1 MAEDILGGLNAVNQP
16 VEEAPAMEEAPVAKE
31 QTEESIYKGDATE
44 RLRKQRLAYDSHL
57 QKMIESFKGRTANL
71 GYDPKLLAL
80 SKGFLTPGKTG
91 NFFES
96 LGTAFGGY
104 GDAAQEEQKL
114 KLEDELTKEKLLGL
128 QLGQTKEDY
137 ALEKELKGRQ
147 YLQDVVSG
155 KIGRAGAPTTIARTD
170 KLSVPD
176 AYSLI
181 EGAQDPQSGVRI
193 TKEMVVAAPTKET
206 QAILEKMYDNQQKED
221 EFQQKEFGSTK
232 TTLPVIG
239 EPTENITIGQARE
252 IKKLDMATR
261 NMPIE
266 ERTAIFNQYYQDKG
280 ILGRRAVVSP
290 TGKTTEQF
298 ETPQQRATRVEG
310 EKETVKETAKSNVKD
325 IEFLETRRDSAVDQI
340 NDAKAVYTIA
350 TNPQTKNAF
359 GILSRPGVASAFGE
373 LVREPLKFGDI
384 SVGVSNIEN
393 IIRKAGGTQEEI
405 NAAAI
410 VARNIAKLELGFSQA
425 FKGQGQVSDNE
436 RLIVRN
442 VGPQISDN
450 PKVAALKAESIIAR
464 AEFDSGLAT
473 KFAQWQESHPNGTV
487 RQFKGSPEYNTVK
500 TGYDNKLGNILSKYG
515 MTPARVETEKSTSS
529 PKKGGSLWEAIQN
542 AKESE

>member
-1 MAEDILGGLNAVNQP
+1 MADDIQGGLNAVTQP
-16 VEEAPAMEEAPVAKE
+16 EEPIAPVAQE
-31 QTEESIYKGDATE
+31 ASEETLYKGDATE
-44 RLRKQRLAYDSHL
+44 RLRKQRLAYDQHL

-71 GYDPKLLAL
+71 GYDPKMLAL

-96 LGTAFGGY
+96 LGTAVGGY
-104 GDAAQEEQKL
+104 GEAAQEEQKL
-114 KLEDELTKEKLLGL
+114 RLEDELTREKLLGL
-128 QLGQTKEDY
+128 QLGQTEKDY
-137 ALEKELKGRQ
+137 ALEKELKGKQ

-155 KIGRAGAPTTIARTD
+155 KIGRTGAPRTVARTE

-193 TKEMVVAAPTKET
+193 TKEMIVAAPTKET
-206 QAILEKMYDNQQKED
+206 QAILEKLYDNQQKEA
-221 EFQQKEFGSTK
+221 ELEQKEFGSTK
-232 TTLPVIG
+232 ITLPVIG
-239 EPTENITIGQARE
+239 EPTENITIKQAKE
-252 IKKLDMATR
+252 IEKLDRATR
-261 NMPIE
+261 DMPID

-487 RQFKGSPEYNTVK
+487 RQFKGSPEYNAIKV
-500 TGYDNKLGNILSKYG
+500 GYDNKLGNILSKYG
-515 MTPARVETEKSTSS
+515 MTPARVGNDKETSS
-529 PKKGGSLWEAIQN
+529 TKKGGSLWESIQR

>member
-1 MAEDILGGLNAVNQP
+1 MADELQGGLNSVTQA
-16 VEEAPAMEEAPVAKE
+16 EEPIAPVAQE
-31 QTEESIYKGDATE
+31 TSEEALYKGDATE
-44 RLRKQRLAYDSHL
+44 RLRKQRLAYDQHL

-71 GYDPKLLAL
+71 GYDPKMLAL

-104 GDAAQEEQKL
+104 NEAAQEEQKL
-114 KLEDELTKEKLLGL
+114 KLEDELNKEKLLGL
-128 QLGQTKEDY
+128 QLGQTEKDY

-155 KIGRAGAPTTIARTD
+155 RIGKQRMPTTGASTE
-170 KLSVPD
+170 KLSVRD

-181 EGAQDPQSGVRI
+181 NEAQDPQNGTTI
-193 TKEMVVAAPTKET
+193 TDAMIVAAPNKET
-206 QAILEKMYDNQQKED
+206 REILEKIQDNQRKDKEI
-221 EFQQKEFGSTK
+221 EQKEFGSTK
-232 TTLPVIG
+232 ITLPVIG
-239 EPTENITIGQARE
+239 EPTENITVGQARE

-261 NMPIE
+261 GMPIE

-298 ETPQQRATRVEG
+298 ETPQQRAVRIEG

-340 NDAKAVYTIA
+340 NDAKAVYSIA
-350 TNPQTKNAF
+350 TDPKTKNAF
-359 GILSRPGVASAFGE
+359 GILARPGIASAVGE
-373 LVREPLKFGDI
+373 ILREPLKFGDI

-393 IIRKAGGTQEEI
+393 IVRKAGGTQEEI
-405 NAAAI
+405 NAAAV
-410 VARNIAKLELGFSQA
+410 VARSMAKLELGFSQV

-450 PKVAALKAESIIAR
+450 PKVAALKSESIIAR
-464 AEFDSGLAT
+464 AEFDSALAN
-473 KFAQWQESHPNGTV
+473 KFAQWQETHPNGTV
-487 RQFKGSPEYNTVK
+487 RQFKGSSEYNTIK
-500 TGYDNKLGNILSKYG
+500 TGYDNKLGNILTKYG
-515 MTPARVETEKSTSS
+515 FTPARIEGSKTTSE
-529 PKKGGSLWEAIQN
+529 PKKGGSLWEAIQK

>member
-1 MAEDILGGLNAVNQP
+1 MADELQGGLNSVTQA
-16 VEEAPAMEEAPVAKE
+16 EEPIAPVAQE
-31 QTEESIYKGDATE
+31 TSEEALYKGDATE
-44 RLRKQRLAYDSHL
+44 RLRKQRLAYDQHL

-71 GYDPKLLAL
+71 GYDPKMLAL

-104 GDAAQEEQKL
+104 NEAAQEEQKL
-114 KLEDELTKEKLLGL
+114 KLEDELNKEKLLGL
-128 QLGQTKEDY
+128 QLGQTEKDY

-155 KIGRAGAPTTIARTD
+155 RIGKQRMPTTGASTE
-170 KLSVPD
+170 KLSVRD

-181 EGAQDPQSGVRI
+181 NEAQDPQSGTTI
-193 TKEMVVAAPTKET
+193 TDAMIVAAPNKET
-206 QAILEKMYDNQQKED
+206 REILEKIQDNQRKDKEI
-221 EFQQKEFGSTK
+221 EQKEFGSTK
-232 TTLPVIG
+232 MTLPVIG
-239 EPTENITIGQARE
+239 EPIENITVRQARE
-252 IKKLDMATR
+252 IEKLDMATR
-261 NMPIE
+261 NMPPE

-290 TGKTTEQF
+290 TGKTTDQF

-325 IEFLETRRDSAVDQI
+325 IETLETRRDSAVDQI
-340 NDAKAVYTIA
+340 NDAKAVYSIA
-350 TNPQTKNAF
+350 TDPKTKNAF
-359 GILSRPGVASAFGE
+359 GILARPGIASAVGE
-373 LVREPLKFGDI
+373 ILREPLKFGDI

-393 IIRKAGGTQEEI
+393 IVRKAGGTQEEI
-405 NAAAI
+405 NAAAV
-410 VARNIAKLELGFSQA
+410 VARSMAKLELGFSQV

-450 PKVAALKAESIIAR
+450 PKVAALKSESIIAR
-464 AEFDSGLAT
+464 AEFDSALAN
-473 KFAQWQESHPNGTV
+473 KFAQWQETHPNGTV
-487 RQFKGSPEYNTVK
+487 RQFKGSSEYNTIK
-500 TGYDNKLGNILSKYG
+500 TGYDSKLGNILTKYG
-515 MTPARVETEKSTSS
+515 FTPARIEGSKTTSES
-529 PKKGGSLWEAIQN
+529 KKGGSLWEAIQK

>member
-1 MAEDILGGLNAVNQP
+1 MDEELQGGLNAVNQP
-16 VEEAPAMEEAPVAKE
+16 VEIPAVPQETTEEAL
-31 QTEESIYKGDATE
+31 YKGDATE
-44 RLRKQRLAYDSHL
+44 RLRKQRLAYDAHL

-71 GYDPKLLAL
+71 GYDPKMLAL

-96 LGTAFGGY
+96 LGTAFEGY
-104 GDAAQEEQKL
+104 GQAAQEEQKI
-114 KLEDELTKEKLLGL
+114 KLEDELNKEKLLGL
-128 QLGQTKEDY
+128 QLGQTEKDY
-137 ALEKELKGRQ
+137 ALEKELKGKQ

-155 KIGRAGAPTTIARTD
+155 KLGRTGAPTTLARTE

-181 EGAQDPQSGVRI
+181 NEAKNPQSGVRI
-193 TKEMVVAAPTKET
+193 TKEMIVAAPTKDT
-206 QAILEKMYDNQQKED
+206 QALLEKLYDNQQKEL
-221 EFQQKEFGSTK
+221 ELEQKEFGSTK
-232 TTLPVIG
+232 MTLPVIG
-239 EPTENITIGQARE
+239 EPIENLTIKQARE
-252 IKKLDMATR
+252 IEKLDMATR

-290 TGKTTEQF
+290 TGKTTDQF

-310 EKETVKETAKSNVKD
+310 EKETAKETAKSNVKD

-340 NDAKAVYTIA
+340 NDAKAVYSIA
-350 TNPQTKNAF
+350 TDPKTKNAF
-359 GILSRPGVASAFGE
+359 GILARPGLAAAVGE
-373 LVREPLKFGDI
+373 ILREPLKFGDI

-405 NAAAI
+405 NAAAV
-410 VARNIAKLELGFSQA
+410 VARSMAKLELGFSQA

-487 RQFKGSPEYNTVK
+487 RQFKGSPEYNSIKV
-500 TGYDNKLGNILSKYG
+500 GYDNKLGNILTKYG
-515 MTPARVETEKSTSS
+515 YTPAKIETEKSTTS
-529 PKKGGSLWEAIQN
+529 PKKGGSLWEAIQK

>member
-1 MAEDILGGLNAVNQP
+1 MALEQFQTNELPEEIPAEVP
-16 VEEAPAMEEAPVAKE
+16 EAPKQATREKAYAD
-31 QTEESIYKGDATE
+31 DATV
-44 RLRKQRLAYDSHL
+44 RLQQKRREYDAHL
-57 QKMIESFKGRTANL
+57 QNL
-71 GYDPKLLAL
+71 IDKASQRQLNYNPKLLAL
-80 SKGFLTPGKTG
+80 GAGLLTPGKTG
-91 NFFES
+91 NFFEGLG
-96 LGTAFGGY
+96 LGTKGY
-104 GDAAQEEQKL
+104 MEAGEKELQTEMERA
-114 KLEDELTKEKLLGL
+114 KLENELRTSQIGQLEK
-128 QLGQTKEDY
+128 DY
-137 ALEKELKGRQ
+137 ALEKDLQGKQ
-147 YLQDVVSG
+147 YLRDVISG
-155 KIGRAGAPTTIARTD
+155 KISRTGAPTTVAQTD
-170 KLSVPD
+170 KLSVPT

-181 EGAQDPQSGVRI
+181 EGAQDPQSGVKI
-193 TKEMVVAAPTKET
+193 TKEMIVAAPTKET
-206 QAILEKMYDNQQKED
+206 QAILEKLYDNQQKEA
-221 EFQQKEFGSTK
+221 ELEQKEFGSTK

-239 EPTENITIGQARE
+239 EPIENITIKQAKE
-252 IKKLDMATR
+252 IDKLDRATR
-261 NMPIE
+261 DMPIE
-266 ERTAIFNQYYQDKG
+266 QREAIFNEYYQLRG

-298 ETPQQRATRVEG
+298 ETPQQRATRVAG
-310 EKETVKETAKSNVKD
+310 ETETVKETAKSNVKD

-340 NDAKAVYTIA
+340 NDAKAVYSIA

-464 AEFDSGLAT
+464 AEFDSALAT
-473 KFAQWQESHPNGTV
+473 KFAQWQEGHPNGTV

-529 PKKGGSLWEAIQN
+529 PKKGGSLWQAIQN

>member
-1 MAEDILGGLNAVNQP
+1 MADDIQGGLNAVNQP
-16 VEEAPAMEEAPVAKE
+16 VQEAPVAQE
-31 QTEESIYKGDATE
+31 PTEEALYKGDATE
-44 RLRKQRLAYDSHL
+44 RLRKQRLAYDTHL
-57 QKMIESFKGRTANL
+57 QKMIDSFKNRTSNL
-71 GYDPKLLAL
+71 GYDPKMLAL

-91 NFFES
+91 NFFEG

-104 GDAAQEEQKL
+104 GEAAQEEQKQNTEDL
-114 KLEDELTKEKLLGL
+114 KTRTDLLGL
-128 QLGQTKEDY
+128 QLGQTEKDY
-137 ALEKELKGRQ
+137 ALEKELAGKK

-155 KIGRAGAPTTIARTD
+155 KIGRTGTPTTIARTD

-280 ILGRRAVVSP
+280 ILGRRDVVST
-290 TGKTTEQF
+290 TGKVTQQF
-298 ETPQQRATRVEG
+298 ETPQQKTIRLEG

-340 NDAKAVYTIA
+340 NDAKAVYSIA
-350 TNPQTKNAF
+350 TDPKTKNAF
-359 GILSRPGVASAFGE
+359 GILARPGIAATVGE
-373 LVREPLKFGDI
+373 ILREPLKFGDI

-393 IIRKAGGTQEEI
+393 IVRKAGGTQEEI
-405 NAAAI
+405 NAAAV
-410 VARNIAKLELGFSQA
+410 VARSMAKLELGFSQV

-464 AEFDSGLAT
+464 AEYDSALAN
-473 KFAQWQESHPNGTV
+473 KFAQWQESHPNGSV
-487 RQFKGSPEYNTVK
+487 RQFKGSTEYNSIKV
-500 TGYDNKLGNILSKYG
+500 GYDNKLGNILSKYG
-515 MTPARVETEKSTSS
+515 FTPARIESDKPSAQ
-529 PKKGGSLWEAIQN
+529 PKKGGSLWQAIQN
-542 AKESE
+542 AKENE

>member
-1 MAEDILGGLNAVNQP
+1 MADELQGGLNSVTQP
-16 VEEAPAMEEAPVAKE
+16 EEPITPVAQETSEEAL
-31 QTEESIYKGDATE
+31 YKGDATE
-44 RLRKQRLAYDSHL
+44 RLRKQRLAYDQHL

-71 GYDPKLLAL
+71 GYDPKMLAL

-96 LGTAFGGY
+96 LGAAFGNY
-104 GDAAQEEQKL
+104 GEAAQEEQKL
-114 KLEDELTKEKLLGL
+114 KLEDELNKEKLLGL
-128 QLGQTKEDY
+128 QLGQTEKDY

-155 KIGRAGAPTTIARTD
+155 RIGKPRMPTTGASTE
-170 KLSVPD
+170 KLSVRD

-181 EGAQDPQSGVRI
+181 NEAQDPQSGTTI
-193 TKEMVVAAPTKET
+193 TDAMIVAAPNKET
-206 QAILEKMYDNQQKED
+206 REILEKIQDNQRKDKEL
-221 EFQQKEFGSTK
+221 EQKEFGSTK
-232 TTLPVIG
+232 MTLPVIG
-239 EPTENITIGQARE
+239 EPIENITVRQARE
-252 IKKLDMATR
+252 IEKLDMATR
-261 NMPIE
+261 NMPPE

-290 TGKTTEQF
+290 TGKTTDQF

-325 IEFLETRRDSAVDQI
+325 IETLETRRDSAVDQI
-340 NDAKAVYTIA
+340 NDAKAVYSIA
-350 TNPQTKNAF
+350 TDPKTKNAF
-359 GILSRPGVASAFGE
+359 GILARPGIASAVGE
-373 LVREPLKFGDI
+373 ILREPLKFGDI

-393 IIRKAGGTQEEI
+393 IVRKAGGTQEEI
-405 NAAAI
+405 NAAAV
-410 VARNIAKLELGFSQA
+410 VARSMAKLELGFSQV

-450 PKVAALKAESIIAR
+450 PKVAALKSESIIAR
-464 AEFDSGLAT
+464 AEFDSALAN
-473 KFAQWQESHPNGTV
+473 KFAQWQETHPNGTV
-487 RQFKGSPEYNTVK
+487 RQFKGSSEYNTIK
-500 TGYDNKLGNILSKYG
+500 TGYDSKLGNILTKYG
-515 MTPARVETEKSTSS
+515 FTPARIEGSKTTSE
-529 PKKGGSLWEAIQN
+529 PKKGGSLWEAIQK

>member
-1 MAEDILGGLNAVNQP
+1 MADELQGGLNSFTQP
-16 VEEAPAMEEAPVAKE
+16 EEPIVPVAQE
-31 QTEESIYKGDATE
+31 QEPTEESIYKGDATE

-57 QKMIESFKGRTANL
+57 QRMITSFKGRTSNL
-71 GYDPKLLAL
+71 GYDPKMLAL

-91 NFFES
+91 NFFEN

-104 GDAAQEEQKL
+104 GEAAQEEQKL
-114 KLEDELTKEKLLGL
+114 NLEDELTKEKLLGL

-155 KIGRAGAPTTIARTD
+155 RIGKPRMPTTGAPTE
-170 KLSVPD
+170 KLSVRD

-181 EGAQDPQSGVRI
+181 NEAQDPQGGTTI
-193 TKEMVVAAPTKET
+193 TDAMIVAAPNKET
-206 QAILEKMYDNQQKED
+206 REILEKIQDNQRKDKEI
-221 EFQQKEFGSTK
+221 EQKEFGSTK
-232 TTLPVIG
+232 ITLPVIG
-239 EPTENITIGQARE
+239 EPIENITTKQARE
-252 IKKLDMATR
+252 IEKLDMATR

-298 ETPQQRATRVEG
+298 ETPQQRATRVVSET
-310 EKETVKETAKSNVKD
+310 ETVKELAKSNVKD
-325 IEFLETRRDSAVDQI
+325 IESLETRRDSSVDQI
-340 NDAKAVYTIA
+340 NSAKAVYSIA
-350 TNPQTKNAF
+350 TDPKTKNAF
-359 GILSRPGVASAFGE
+359 GILARPGLAATVGE
-373 LVREPLKFGDI
+373 ILREPLKFGDI
-384 SVGVSNIEN
+384 SLGVANIEN

-405 NAAAI
+405 NAAAV
-410 VARNIAKLELGFSQA
+410 VARSMAQLELGFSQI

-464 AEFDSGLAT
+464 AEYDSALAN
-473 KFAQWQESHPNGTV
+473 KFAQWQESHPNGSV
-487 RQFKGSPEYNTVK
+487 RQFKGSTEYNSIKV
-500 TGYDNKLGNILSKYG
+500 GYDNKLGNILSKYG
-515 MTPARVETEKSTSS
+515 YTPAKIESDKPSTQ
-529 PKKGGSLWEAIQN
+529 PKKGGSLWQAIQN

>member
-1 MAEDILGGLNAVNQP
+1 MADELQGGLNSVTQP
-16 VEEAPAMEEAPVAKE
+16 EEPITPVAQETSEEAL
-31 QTEESIYKGDATE
+31 YKGDATE
-44 RLRKQRLAYDSHL
+44 RLRKQRLAYDQHL
-57 QKMIESFKGRTANL
+57 QKMIDSFKNRTANL
-71 GYDPKLLAL
+71 GYDPKLLAM
-80 SKGFLTPGKTG
+80 SRGFLTPAKTG
-91 NFFES
+91 SFAES

-104 GDAAQEEQKL
+104 SDAALEEQKMNI
-114 KLEDELTKEKLLGL
+114 EDAKTKAELLGL
-128 QLGQTKEDY
+128 QLGQTEKDY
-137 ALEKELKGRQ
+137 ALEKELAGKK
-147 YLQDVVSG
+147 YLQDALTG
-155 KIGRAGAPTTIARTD
+155 KLGKVGAPTTVARTD
-170 KLSVPD
+170 RLSVRD

-181 EGAQDPQSGVRI
+181 NEAKDPQSGVTI
-193 TKEMVVAAPTKET
+193 TDAMIVAAPTKET
-206 QAILEKMYDNQQKED
+206 REILEKLQDNQQKRVET
-221 EFQQKEFGSTK
+221 EQKEFGSTK
-232 TTLPVIG
+232 ITLPVIG
-239 EPTENITIGQARE
+239 EPTENITVGQARE
-252 IKKLDMATR
+252 IKKLDIATR
-261 NMPIE
+261 DMPIE
-266 ERTAIFNQYYQDKG
+266 ERTAIFNQYYQDQG

-310 EKETVKETAKSNVKD
+310 EKETVKETAKANVKD

-340 NDAKAVYTIA
+340 NDAKAIYSIA

-359 GILSRPGVASAFGE
+359 GILARPGVATAFGE

-393 IIRKAGGTQEEI
+393 IIRKANGTQEEI
-405 NAAAI
+405 NAASI

-464 AEFDSGLAT
+464 AEFDSAMAT
-473 KFAQWQESHPNGTV
+473 KFAQWQETHPNGTV
-487 RQFKGSPEYNTVK
+487 RQFKGSPEYNTIKV
-500 TGYDNKLGNILSKYG
+500 GYDNKLGNILSKYG
-515 MTPARVETEKSTSS
+515 MTPARVEGSKTTSE
-529 PKKGGSLWEAIQN
+529 PKKGGSLWEAIQK

>member
-1 MAEDILGGLNAVNQP
+1 MADELQGGLNAVNQS
-16 VEEAPAMEEAPVAKE
+16 EEPIAPVAQE
-31 QTEESIYKGDATE
+31 TSEEALYKGDATE
-44 RLRKQRLAYDSHL
+44 RLRKQRLAYDQHL
-57 QKMIESFKGRTANL
+57 QKMIESFKGRTGNL
-71 GYDPKLLAL
+71 GYDPKMLAL

-104 GDAAQEEQKL
+104 GEAAQEEQKL

-155 KIGRAGAPTTIARTD
+155 RIGKPRMPTTGAPTE
-170 KLSVPD
+170 KLSVRD

-181 EGAQDPQSGVRI
+181 DEAQDPQGGTTI
-193 TKEMVVAAPTKET
+193 TDAMIVAAPNKET
-206 QAILEKMYDNQQKED
+206 REILEKIQDNQQRRIETG
-221 EFQQKEFGSTK
+221 QKEFGSTK
-232 TTLPVIG
+232 MTLPVIG
-239 EPTENITIGQARE
+239 EPVENITVKQARD
-252 IKKLDMATR
+252 IQKLDRATR
-261 NMPIE
+261 DMPIE
-266 ERTAIFNQYYQDKG
+266 ERTAIFNQYYQDQG
-280 ILGRRAVVSP
+280 FLGRRSVVSP

-298 ETPQQRATRVEG
+298 ETPQQKATRVAG
-310 EKETVKETAKSNVKD
+310 ETETVKETAKSNVKD

-340 NDAKAVYTIA
+340 NDAKAVYSIA

-359 GILSRPGVASAFGE
+359 GILSRPGIASAFGE

-464 AEFDSGLAT
+464 AEFDSALAT
-473 KFAQWQESHPNGTV
+473 KFAQWQEGHPNGSV

>member
-1 MAEDILGGLNAVNQP
+1 MDEDIQGGLNAVNQP
-16 VEEAPAMEEAPVAKE
+16 AEIPVAPQETTEEAL
-31 QTEESIYKGDATE
+31 YKGDATE
-44 RLRKQRLAYDSHL
+44 RLRKQRLAYDAHL
-57 QKMIESFKGRTANL
+57 QRMIESFKGRTTNL
-71 GYDPKLLAL
+71 GYDPKMLAL

-104 GDAAQEEQKL
+104 GEAAQEEQKL
-114 KLEDELTKEKLLGL
+114 KLEDELTREKLLGL
-128 QLGQTKEDY
+128 QLGQTEKDY
-137 ALEKELKGRQ
+137 ALEKELKGKQ
-147 YLQDVVSG
+147 YLQDIVSG
-155 KIGRAGAPTTIARTD
+155 KIGRTGAPRTVARTD

-193 TKEMVVAAPTKET
+193 TKEMIVAAPTKDT
-206 QAILEKMYDNQQKED
+206 QAILEKLYDNQQKELKL
-221 EFQQKEFGSTK
+221 EQEGFGSTK
-232 TTLPVIG
+232 ITLPVIG
-239 EPTENITIGQARE
+239 EPTENITLNQAKE
-252 IKKLDMATR
+252 IEKLDRATR
-261 NMPIE
+261 DMPLE

-280 ILGRRAVVSP
+280 ILGRRSVVSP

-298 ETPQQRATRVEG
+298 ETPQQRATRVAG
-310 EKETVKETAKSNVKD
+310 ETETVKETAKSNVKD

-340 NDAKAVYTIA
+340 NDAKAVYSIA

-359 GILSRPGVASAFGE
+359 GILSRPGVATAFGE

-464 AEFDSGLAT
+464 AEFDSALAT

-500 TGYDNKLGNILSKYG
+500 TGYDNKLGNLLSKYG
-515 MTPARVETEKSTSS
+515 MTPARVGTEKETSS
-529 PKKGGSLWEAIQN
+529 PKKGGSLWEAIQR

>member
-1 MAEDILGGLNAVNQP
+1 MADDIQGGLNAVTQP
-16 VEEAPAMEEAPVAKE
+16 EEPIAPVAQE
-31 QTEESIYKGDATE
+31 ASEETLYKGDATE
-44 RLRKQRLAYDSHL
+44 RLRKQRLAYDQHL
-57 QKMIESFKGRTANL
+57 QRMIESFKGRTTNL
-71 GYDPKLLAL
+71 GYDPKMLAL

-104 GDAAQEEQKL
+104 GEAAQEEQKL
-114 KLEDELTKEKLLGL
+114 KLEDELTREKLLGL
-128 QLGQTKEDY
+128 QLGQTEKDY
-137 ALEKELKGRQ
+137 ALEKELKGKQ
-147 YLQDVVSG
+147 YLQDIVSG
-155 KIGRAGAPTTIARTD
+155 KIGRTGAPRTVARTD

-193 TKEMVVAAPTKET
+193 TKEMIVAAPTKDT
-206 QAILEKMYDNQQKED
+206 QAILEKLYDNQQKELKL
-221 EFQQKEFGSTK
+221 EQEGFGSTK
-232 TTLPVIG
+232 ITLPVIG
-239 EPTENITIGQARE
+239 EPTENITLNQAKE
-252 IKKLDMATR
+252 IEKLDRATR
-261 NMPIE
+261 DMPLE

-280 ILGRRAVVSP
+280 ILGRRSVVSP

-298 ETPQQRATRVEG
+298 ETPQQRATRVAG
-310 EKETVKETAKSNVKD
+310 ETETVKETAKSNVKD

-340 NDAKAVYTIA
+340 NDAKAVYSIA

-359 GILSRPGVASAFGE
+359 GILSRPGVATAFGE

-464 AEFDSGLAT
+464 AEFDSALAT

-500 TGYDNKLGNILSKYG
+500 TGYDNKLGNLLSKYG
-515 MTPARVETEKSTSS
+515 MTPARVGTEKETSS
-529 PKKGGSLWEAIQN
+529 PKKGGSLWEAIQR

>member
-1 MAEDILGGLNAVNQP
+1 MDEELQGGLNAATKP
-16 VEEAPAMEEAPVAKE
+16 VEVSNQKTPVAEETSNEALLKE
-31 QTEESIYKGDATE
+31 SSEEKLRRQRATYDA
-44 RLRKQRLAYDSHL
+44 HL
-57 QKMIESFKGRTANL
+57 QQMIDTFKGRTANL
-71 GYDPKLLAL
+71 GYDPKLLAM
-80 SKGFLTPGKTG
+80 SRGFLTPGKTG

-104 GDAAQEEQKL
+104 GEAAQEEQKL
-114 KLEDELTKEKLLGL
+114 KLDDMLAKEKLLGL

-137 ALEKELKGRQ
+137 ALEKELKGKQ
-147 YLQDVVSG
+147 YLQDVISG
-155 KIGRAGAPTTIARTD
+155 RVGKPRMPTTEASTE
-170 KLSVPD
+170 KLSVRD

-181 EGAQDPQSGVRI
+181 NEAQDPQSGTTI
-193 TKEMVVAAPTKET
+193 TDAMIVAAPNKET
-206 QAILEKMYDNQQKED
+206 REILEKIQDNQRKDKEI
-221 EFQQKEFGSTK
+221 EQKEFGSTK
-232 TTLPVIG
+232 ITLPVIG
-239 EPTENITIGQARE
+239 EPTENITVGQARE

-261 NMPIE
+261 GMPIE

-298 ETPQQRATRVEG
+298 ETPQQRAVRIEG
-310 EKETVKETAKSNVKD
+310 EKETVKETAKANVDD
-325 IEFLETRRDSAVDQI
+325 IKFLETRRDSAVDQI

-359 GILSRPGVASAFGE
+359 GILARPGVVAAFGE
-373 LVREPLKFGDI
+373 LIREPLKFGDI
-384 SVGVSNIEN
+384 SVGVSNIEK
-393 IIRKAGGTQEEI
+393 IIRTAGGTQEEI

-464 AEFDSGLAT
+464 AEFDNAMAT
-473 KFAQWQESHPNGTV
+473 KFAQWQEGHPNGTV
-487 RQFKGSPEYNTVK
+487 RQFKGSPEYNTIKV
-500 TGYDNKLGNILSKYG
+500 GYDNKLGNLLTKYG
-515 MTPARVETEKSTSS
+515 MTPARVEGSKSTSE
-529 PKKGGSLWEAIQN
+529 PKKGGSLWEAIQK

>member
-1 MAEDILGGLNAVNQP
+1 MDEELQGGLNAATKP
-16 VEEAPAMEEAPVAKE
+16 VEVSNQKTPIAEETSNEALLKESSEEKLRRQRA
-31 QTEESIYKGDATE
+31 TYDA
-44 RLRKQRLAYDSHL
+44 HL
-57 QKMIESFKGRTANL
+57 QQMIDTFKGRTANL
-71 GYDPKLLAL
+71 GYDPKLLAM
-80 SKGFLTPGKTG
+80 SRGFLTPGKTG

-104 GDAAQEEQKL
+104 GEAAQEEQKL
-114 KLEDELTKEKLLGL
+114 KLDDMLTKEKLLGL

-137 ALEKELKGRQ
+137 ALEKELKGKQ
-147 YLQDVVSG
+147 YLQDVMSG
-155 KIGRAGAPTTIARTD
+155 KIGRTGAPTTVARTE

-181 EGAQDPQSGVRI
+181 EGAQDPRRGVRI
-193 TKEMVVAAPTKET
+193 TKEMIVAAPNEKT
-206 QAILEKMYDNQQKED
+206 QALLEKLYDDQQKELKL
-221 EFQQKEFGSTK
+221 EQEEFGSTK
-232 TTLPVIG
+232 ITLPVIG
-239 EPTENITIGQARE
+239 EPTENITIKQARE
-252 IKKLDMATR
+252 IEKLDMATR

-266 ERTAIFNQYYQDKG
+266 ERTAIFNQYYLDKG
-280 ILGRRAVVSP
+280 ILGRRSVVSP
-290 TGKTTEQF
+290 TGKTTDQF

-310 EKETVKETAKSNVKD
+310 EKETAKETAKANVDD
-325 IEFLETRRDSAVDQI
+325 IKFLETRRDSAVDQI

-359 GILSRPGVASAFGE
+359 GILARPGVVAAFGE
-373 LVREPLKFGDI
+373 LIREPLKFGDI
-384 SVGVSNIEN
+384 SVGVSNIEK
-393 IIRKAGGTQEEI
+393 IIRTAGGTQEEI

-464 AEFDSGLAT
+464 AEFDNAMAT
-473 KFAQWQESHPNGTV
+473 KFAQWQEGHPNGTV
-487 RQFKGSPEYNTVK
+487 RQFKGSPEYNTIKV
-500 TGYDNKLGNILSKYG
+500 GYDNKLGNLLTKYG
-515 MTPARVETEKSTSS
+515 MTPARVEGSKSTSE
-529 PKKGGSLWEAIQN
+529 PKKGGSLWEAIQK

>member
-1 MAEDILGGLNAVNQP
+1 MADELQGGLNAVNQL
-16 VEEAPAMEEAPVAKE
+16 EEPIVPVAQTQEKE
-31 QTEESIYKGDATE
+31 STEESLYKGDATE

-71 GYDPKLLAL
+71 GYDPKMLAL

-155 KIGRAGAPTTIARTD
+155 RVGKPRASTTGSPTE
-170 KLSVPD
+170 KLTMRD

-181 EGAQDPQSGVRI
+181 NEAQDPQSGTTI
-193 TKEMVVAAPTKET
+193 TDAMIVAAPNKET
-206 QAILEKMYDNQQKED
+206 REILEKIQDNQQKRIETG
-221 EFQQKEFGSTK
+221 QKEFGSTK
-232 TTLPVIG
+232 MTLPVIG
-239 EPTENITIGQARE
+239 EPVENITVKQARDIE
-252 IKKLDMATR
+252 KLDRATR
-261 NMPIE
+261 DMPIE
-266 ERTAIFNQYYQDKG
+266 ERTAIFNQYYQDQG
-280 ILGRRAVVSP
+280 FLGRRSVVSP

-298 ETPQQRATRVEG
+298 ETPQQRATRVVSET
-310 EKETVKETAKSNVKD
+310 ETVKELAKSNVKD
-325 IEFLETRRDSAVDQI
+325 IESLETRRDSSVDQI
-340 NDAKAVYTIA
+340 NSAKAVYSIA
-350 TNPQTKNAF
+350 TDPKTKNAF
-359 GILSRPGVASAFGE
+359 GILARPGLAATVGE
-373 LVREPLKFGDI
+373 ILREPLKFGDI
-384 SVGVSNIEN
+384 SLGVANIEN

-405 NAAAI
+405 NAAAV
-410 VARNIAKLELGFSQA
+410 VARSMAQLELGFSQI

-464 AEFDSGLAT
+464 AEYDSALAN
-473 KFAQWQESHPNGTV
+473 KFAQWQESHPNGSV
-487 RQFKGSPEYNTVK
+487 RQFKGSTEYNSIKV
-500 TGYDNKLGNILSKYG
+500 GYDNKLGNILSKYG
-515 MTPARVETEKSTSS
+515 YTPAKIESDKPSTQ
-529 PKKGGSLWEAIQN
+529 PKKGGSLWQAIQN

>member
-1 MAEDILGGLNAVNQP
+1 MDEDIQGGLNAVNQP
-16 VEEAPAMEEAPVAKE
+16 AEIPVAPQETTEEAL
-31 QTEESIYKGDATE
+31 YKGDATE
-44 RLRKQRLAYDSHL
+44 RLRKQRLAYDAHL
-57 QKMIESFKGRTANL
+57 QKMIESFKGRTTNL
-71 GYDPKLLAL
+71 GYDPKMLAL

-104 GDAAQEEQKL
+104 GEAAQEEQKL
-114 KLEDELTKEKLLGL
+114 KLEDELTREKLLGL
-128 QLGQTKEDY
+128 QLGQTEKDY
-137 ALEKELKGRQ
+137 ALEKELKGKQ
-147 YLQDVVSG
+147 YLQDIVSG
-155 KIGRAGAPTTIARTD
+155 KIGRTGAPRTVARTD

-193 TKEMVVAAPTKET
+193 TKEMIVAAPTKDT
-206 QAILEKMYDNQQKED
+206 QAILEKLYDNQQKELKL
-221 EFQQKEFGSTK
+221 EQEGFGSTK
-232 TTLPVIG
+232 ITLPVIG
-239 EPTENITIGQARE
+239 EPTENITLNQAKE
-252 IKKLDMATR
+252 IEKLDRATR
-261 NMPIE
+261 DMPLE

-280 ILGRRAVVSP
+280 ILGRRSVVSP

-298 ETPQQRATRVEG
+298 ETPQQRATRVAG
-310 EKETVKETAKSNVKD
+310 ETETVKETAKSNVKD

-340 NDAKAVYTIA
+340 NDAKAVYSIA

-359 GILSRPGVASAFGE
+359 GILSRPGVATAFGE

-464 AEFDSGLAT
+464 AEFDSALAT

-500 TGYDNKLGNILSKYG
+500 TGYDNKLGNLLSKYG
-515 MTPARVETEKSTSS
+515 MTPARVGTEKETSS
-529 PKKGGSLWEAIQN
+529 PKKGGSLWEAIQR

>member
-1 MAEDILGGLNAVNQP
+1 MADDIQGGLNAVTQP
-16 VEEAPAMEEAPVAKE
+16 EEPITPAVQETSEEAL
-31 QTEESIYKGDATE
+31 YKGDATE
-44 RLRKQRLAYDSHL
+44 RLRKQRLAYDQHL

-71 GYDPKLLAL
+71 GYDPKMLAL

-96 LGTAFGGY
+96 LGSAFEGY
-104 GDAAQEEQKL
+104 GQAAQEEQKL
-114 KLEDELTKEKLLGL
+114 KLEDELTREKLLGL
-128 QLGQTKEDY
+128 QLGQTEKDY
-137 ALEKELKGRQ
+137 ALEKELKGKQ
-147 YLQDVVSG
+147 YLQDIVSG
-155 KIGRAGAPTTIARTD
+155 KIGRTGAPTTVARTE

-181 EGAQDPQSGVRI
+181 EGAQDPRSGVRI
-193 TKEMVVAAPTKET
+193 TKEMIVAAPTKET
-206 QAILEKMYDNQQKED
+206 QAILEKLYDNQQKEL
-221 EFQQKEFGSTK
+221 ELEQKEFGSTK
-232 TTLPVIG
+232 ITLPVIG
-239 EPTENITIGQARE
+239 EPTENITIKQAKE
-252 IKKLDMATR
+252 IEKLDRATR
-261 NMPIE
+261 DMPIE

-280 ILGRRAVVSP
+280 ILGRRPVVSP

-310 EKETVKETAKSNVKD
+310 EKETVKETAKANVKD

-359 GILSRPGVASAFGE
+359 GILAKPGVATAFGE
-373 LVREPLKFGDI
+373 LIREPLKFGDI

-464 AEFDSGLAT
+464 AEFDNAMAT

-487 RQFKGSPEYNTVK
+487 RQFKGSPEYNTIKV
-500 TGYDNKLGNILSKYG
+500 GYDNKLGNLLSKYG
-515 MTPARVETEKSTSS
+515 MTPARVGTEKSTSE
-529 PKKGGSLWEAIQN
+529 PKKGGSLWEAIQR

>member
-1 MAEDILGGLNAVNQP
+1 MADELQGGLNAVNQL
-16 VEEAPAMEEAPVAKE
+16 EEPIAPVAQTQEKE
-31 QTEESIYKGDATE
+31 STEESLYKGDATE

-57 QKMIESFKGRTANL
+57 QKMIESFKGRTVNL
-71 GYDPKLLAL
+71 GYDPKMLAL

-155 KIGRAGAPTTIARTD
+155 RIGKPRASTTGSPTE
-170 KLSVPD
+170 KLSVRD

-181 EGAQDPQSGVRI
+181 DEAQDPQSGTTI
-193 TKEMVVAAPTKET
+193 TDAMIVAAPNKET
-206 QAILEKMYDNQQKED
+206 REILEKIQDNQQKRIETG
-221 EFQQKEFGSTK
+221 QKEFGSTK
-232 TTLPVIG
+232 MTLPVIG
-239 EPTENITIGQARE
+239 EPVENITVKQARD
-252 IKKLDMATR
+252 IQKLDRATR
-261 NMPIE
+261 DMPIE
-266 ERTAIFNQYYQDKG
+266 ERTALFNQYYQDQG
-280 ILGRRAVVSP
+280 FLGRRSVVSP

-298 ETPQQRATRVEG
+298 ETPQQRATRVAG
-310 EKETVKETAKSNVKD
+310 ETETVKETAKSNVKD

-340 NDAKAVYTIA
+340 NDAKAVYNIA

-359 GILSRPGVASAFGE
+359 GILSRPGIASAFGE

-464 AEFDSGLAT
+464 AEFDSALAT
-473 KFAQWQESHPNGTV
+473 KFAQWQEGHPNGSV

-529 PKKGGSLWEAIQN
+529 PKKGGSLWEAIKT

>member
-1 MAEDILGGLNAVNQP
+1 MADELQGGLNSVTQP
-16 VEEAPAMEEAPVAKE
+16 EEPIAPVAQE
-31 QTEESIYKGDATE
+31 TSEEALYKGDATE
-44 RLRKQRLAYDSHL
+44 RLRKQRLAYDQHL

-71 GYDPKLLAL
+71 GYDPKMLAL

-104 GDAAQEEQKL
+104 NEAAQEEQKL
-114 KLEDELTKEKLLGL
+114 KLEDELNKEKLLGL
-128 QLGQTKEDY
+128 QLGQTEKDY
-137 ALEKELKGRQ
+137 ALEKELKGKQ
-147 YLQDVVSG
+147 YLQDVLTG
-155 KIGRAGAPTTIARTD
+155 KLSKVGAPTTVARTE

-181 EGAQDPQSGVRI
+181 NEAQDPQSKV
-193 TKEMVVAAPTKET
+193 MVTDGMIGAAPTKET
-206 QAILEKMYDNQQKED
+206 REILEKIQDNQRKDREI
-221 EFQQKEFGSTK
+221 EQKEFSSTK
-232 TTLPVIG
+232 ITLPVIG
-239 EPTENITIGQARE
+239 EPIENITTKQARE
-252 IKKLDMATR
+252 IEKLDMATR
-261 NMPIE
+261 GMPIE

-298 ETPQQRATRVEG
+298 ETPQQRATRIEG

-340 NDAKAVYTIA
+340 NDAKAVYSIA
-350 TNPQTKNAF
+350 TDPKTKNAF
-359 GILSRPGVASAFGE
+359 GILARPGIASAVGE
-373 LVREPLKFGDI
+373 ILREPLKFGDI

-393 IIRKAGGTQEEI
+393 IVRKAGGTQEEI
-405 NAAAI
+405 NAAAV
-410 VARNIAKLELGFSQA
+410 VARSMAKLELGFSQV

-450 PKVAALKAESIIAR
+450 PKVAALKSESIIAR
-464 AEFDSGLAT
+464 AEFDSALAN
-473 KFAQWQESHPNGTV
+473 KFAQWQETHPNGTV
-487 RQFKGSPEYNTVK
+487 RQFKGSSEYNTIK
-500 TGYDNKLGNILSKYG
+500 TGYDNKLGNILTKYG
-515 MTPARVETEKSTSS
+515 FTPARIEGSKTTSE
-529 PKKGGSLWEAIQN
+529 PKKGGSLWEAIQK

>member
-1 MAEDILGGLNAVNQP
+1 MADELQGGLNAVTQP
-16 VEEAPAMEEAPVAKE
+16 VEVPDQETPIVEETSKEALLKGSSEEKLRRQRA
-31 QTEESIYKGDATE
+31 IYDA
-44 RLRKQRLAYDSHL
+44 HL
-57 QKMIESFKGRTANL
+57 QQMIDTFKGRTANL
-71 GYDPKLLAL
+71 GYDPKLLAM
-80 SKGFLTPGKTG
+80 SRGFLTPGKTG

-104 GDAAQEEQKL
+104 GEAAQEEQKL
-114 KLEDELTKEKLLGL
+114 KLDDMLTKEKLLGL

-137 ALEKELKGRQ
+137 ALEKELKGKQ
-147 YLQDVVSG
+147 YLQDVISG
-155 KIGRAGAPTTIARTD
+155 RVGKPRMPTTGASTE
-170 KLSVPD
+170 KLSVRD

-181 EGAQDPQSGVRI
+181 DEAQDPQSGTTI
-193 TKEMVVAAPTKET
+193 TDAMIVAAPNKET
-206 QAILEKMYDNQQKED
+206 REILEKIQDNQRKDKEI
-221 EFQQKEFGSTK
+221 EQKEFGSTK
-232 TTLPVIG
+232 ITLPVIG
-239 EPTENITIGQARE
+239 EPTENITVGQARE

-261 NMPIE
+261 GMPIE

-298 ETPQQRATRVEG
+298 ETPQQRAIRIEG
-310 EKETVKETAKSNVKD
+310 EKETVKETAKANVDD
-325 IEFLETRRDSAVDQI
+325 IKFIEKRRDSAIDQI
-340 NDAKAVYTIA
+340 NDAKSVYTIA

-359 GILSRPGVASAFGE
+359 GILARPGIAAAFGE

-410 VARNIAKLELGFSQA
+410 VARNIAQLELGFSQA

-464 AEFDSGLAT
+464 AEFDDALAN
-473 KFAQWQESHPNGTV
+473 KFSQWQESHPNGTV
-487 RQFKGSPEYNTVK
+487 RQFKGTPEYKTVK
-500 TGYDNKLGNILSKYG
+500 VGYDNKLGNILSKYG
-515 MTPARVETEKSTSS
+515 MTPARVGTEKSTSS